1 MSEMRRNR
9 TVLCCAQS
17 SGVHVSMFLFFP
29 EFGALLLLLLLFD
42 RHISALNFL
51 DYTDYTFQE
60 LSLQPEISDVIQMF
74 VLFAFYARRE

>member
-1 MSEMRRNR
+1 M
-9 TVLCCAQS
+9 L
-17 SGVHVSMFLFFP
+17 LLL
-29 EFGALLLLLLLFD
+29 LLLLLLLFD

-74 VLFAFYARRE
+74 VLLAFYARRE